1 MPGYI
6 LDSGVTIS
14 CPHGGQASVTPRA
27 TRATLGGNAPLL
39 VDDLTTIDGC
49 SFNVS
54 GSPSPCLTVQWQLPA
69 TRVEVES
76 TAVLLSSSIGM
87 CVNAA
92 QAPQGTALVTGFQTK
107 VQAQ

>member
-14 CPHGGQASVTPRA
+14 CPHGGQASVTPSA
-27 TRATLGGNAPLL
+27 TRATLGGKAPLV
-39 VDDLTTIDGC
+39 VDDVTTISGC

-54 GSPSPCLTVQWQLPA
+54 GSPSPCLSVEWQLPA
-69 TRVEVES
+69 LRVEVES
-76 TAVLLSSSIGM
+76 KAVLLSTSIGM
-87 CVNAA
+87 CMNAA